1 MPLLTVNPLK
11 MHSALHRLLLLIIF
25 SASLLTMPA
34 QASNDEHDDHHN
46 ESHDEQHDEQP
57 LNISKRMLTLNQIS
71 IETATDIRLQQKTHL
86 FGIITAIPEQQV
98 TVKAP
103 YTATVD
109 SVMVQQGD
117 SVSKGQVL
125 VNLTNI
131 SSLKSYQLRAPLAG
145 VITQRYI
152 NNGELV
158 RDEALF
164 EIANHNK
171 VYVEMSAFP
180 SDTAQLKP
188 NLPVSVFSL
197 HQAKQAD
204 THISYISPQLSEGHI
219 TRVRAIIDNNDGY
232 WRPGMHIK
240 ADVQTAEFMV
250 PLAVKKSALQYINN
264 EPVVF
269 VRHGDNF
276 EVHQLTLGREDDTY
290 IEVLS
295 GLEAGSEYAS
305 KNSFILKADVLKS
318 GASHEH

>member
-1 MPLLTVNPLK
+1 MPLLTVKPLK
-11 MHSALHRLLLLIIF
+11 MQSALQGLLLLIVF
-25 SASLLTMPA
+25 SASLLAMPA
-34 QASNDEHDDHHN
+34 QASDDAHDDHH
-46 ESHDEQHDEQP
+46 DEHHDEQP
-57 LNISKRMLTLNQIS
+57 LNISQHMLTLNQIS
-71 IETATDIRLQQKTHL
+71 TDTATDIRLQQKIHL
-86 FGIITAIPEQQV
+86 FGIITTIPEQQV

-117 SVSKGQVL
+117 SVKKGQVL

-164 EIANHNK
+164 EIANYNK

-180 SDTAQLKP
+180 SDIAQLKP

-197 HQAKQAD
+197 HQAKQAN
-204 THISYISPQLSEGHI
+204 THISYISPQMSDGHI
-219 TRVRAIIDNNDGY
+219 TRIRAIIDNPNGY

>member
-1 MPLLTVNPLK
+1 MPLLTIKRLK
-11 MHSALHRLLLLIIF
+11 MQSTLHRLLLLIVF
-25 SASLLTMPA
+25 SASLLNISA
-34 QASNDEHDDHHN
+34 QASDDAHDDHH
-46 ESHDEQHDEQP
+46 DEHSDEQP
-57 LNISKRMLTLNQIS
+57 LKISQRMLALNQIS
-71 IETATDIRLQQKTHL
+71 TETATEVTLQQKTHL
-86 FGIITAIPEQQV
+86 FGIITAIPEQQA

-109 SVMVQQGD
+109 NVMVKQGD
-117 SVSKGQVL
+117 NVSKGQVL

-145 VITQRYI
+145 IITQRYI

-164 EIANHNK
+164 EIANYNK

-180 SDTAQLKP
+180 SDTARIKP
-188 NLPVSVFSL
+188 NLPVNVFSL

-204 THISYISPQLSEGHI
+204 THISYISPQMSNSHI
-219 TRVRAIIDNNDGY
+219 TRIRAIIDNQDGY

-240 ADVQTAEFMV
+240 ADIQTAEIMV
-250 PLAVKKSALQYINN
+250 PIAVRKTALQQIDN

-269 VRHGDNF
+269 VRHGDKF
-276 EVHQLTLGREDDTY
+276 EVHKLTLGREDDNY
-290 IEVLS
+290 IEVLT
-295 GLEAGSEYAS
+295 GLEVGSEYAS